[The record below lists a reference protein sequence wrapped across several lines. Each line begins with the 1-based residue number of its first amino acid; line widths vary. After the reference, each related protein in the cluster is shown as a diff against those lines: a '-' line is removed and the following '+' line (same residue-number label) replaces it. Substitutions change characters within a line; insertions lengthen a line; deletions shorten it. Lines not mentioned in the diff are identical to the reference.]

1 MKSSLEI
8 SLFRSHNNLGGRP
21 RCFRLIDFLIIEF
34 RKAEISPWKQSSL
47 SVSTSLSDP
56 VRHPSSATVC
66 RLREEAGHFSLRKD
80 FILPGLP
87 TPFMPSA
94 FLRGVLHFPV
104 WKQDQAVGE
113 GASLWGGTPLAND
126 RRFQPLDHD
135 KLALF
140 SSKQERFPLATH
152 KSLAVSVYCLE
163 SASDDAYTNVP
174 MSLSTPHLSF
184 PSLLPRILLN
194 NHFSR
199 RREKKSLHA
208 KWRHEMPLQLRNSGS
223 EEHPSEWNDKV

>member
-94 FLRGVLHFPV
+94 FFAWRLALSSLKAGSGRGGGGVFVRRNATGKWQAISAARSWQARTVLL
-104 WKQDQAVGE
+104 KARAISSCDTQ
-113 GASLWGGTPLAND
+113 GASSVGLLPGKRVWWRLHERSYVPLHSS
-126 RRFQPLDHD
+126 PL
-135 KLALF
+135 LSF
-140 SSKQERFPLATH
+140 SS
-152 KSLAVSVYCLE
+152 SSY
-163 SASDDAYTNVP
+163 SA
-174 MSLSTPHLSF
+174 
-184 PSLLPRILLN
+184 
-194 NHFSR
+194 
-199 RREKKSLHA
+199 
-208 KWRHEMPLQLRNSGS
+208 Q
-223 EEHPSEWNDKV
+223 